1 MKPHL
6 QTVPPGLATPPV
18 NQARRSLFRKL
29 AQGGDPNAPH
39 RAPWHKV
46 LEVAAGEGD
55 VLWSGWATDHEV
67 FVVGDEGRVLHFD
80 GSADAQGRL
89 WHTMHAPTRLPLHAI
104 WGRSRNEL
112 HAVGWMGTVVSFD
125 GEQWHHHRGGV
136 VDEVSQRYSPCAEN
150 SPLFGITGD
159 DTGRAWAVGDEGTII
174 GFDGQTWQG
183 QPSPTRINLRGITR
197 APGGRLYA
205 VGGEGTV
212 ITSAGDGHW
221 EVMDCPIG
229 AGFNSILALSD
240 DELLLAGGR
249 YFIDAGGFRGELVRW
264 HGGSFTAVEVDK
276 AMPRLRS
283 LRAYKN
289 GVLIAGDQGHLYYLE
304 GNRLDSLRSD
314 NRHDL
319 MDIVP
324 LPTGEALA
332 VGDFSTILTAAPD
345 FVSTLA
351 PSEDDVA
358 EASNWHIIDSG
369 TSHNLWGLRAAS
381 DGSVYAC
388 GDGGTVLQYRGQHWQ
403 ALPVISDA
411 AVHCLWDAGAAGL
424 YAGGQMGQIFRYHA
438 DAWTLSFDLHLELT
452 ILDMWGSGPDSI
464 YAVGDEG
471 LILHWN
477 GETWQRMVSGTKS
490 ALYSIWGY
498 DDTHILAVGDFGLV
512 LRWNGENWSE
522 FYAGTENFLFDVWG
536 DALDNIFIVGLSGTL
551 AHFDGERWTL
561 TPTRARDDLM
571 AVDGIQ
577 GGDPFAVGTQGNIL
591 RFDGAQWLPEVS
603 PTTTGLRAICV
614 CPDGVA
620 YAAGNQGIVLKRHS
634 ASRKDPK

>member
-1 MKPHL
+1 MKSYSCAEPVETASH
-6 QTVPPGLATPPV
+6 PV
-18 NQARRSLFRKL
+18 NEARRNLFRHL

-39 RAPWHKV
+39 RAPWRRV
-46 LEVAAGEGD
+46 LEVAPGEGD
-55 VLWSGWATDHEV
+55 VLWSGWATAHEV

-80 GSADAQGRL
+80 GSTDAEDRL
-89 WHTMHAPTRLPLHAI
+89 WHAMPSTTRLPLHAI
-104 WGRSRNEL
+104 WGRNRNEL

-125 GEQWHHHRGGV
+125 GEQWRHLRGGV
-136 VDEVSQRYSPCAEN
+136 VDKASERYSPCAEN
-150 SPLFGITGD
+150 APLFDITGD
-159 DTGRAWAVGDEGTII
+159 GTGRAWAVGDEGTII
-174 GFDGQTWQG
+174 AFDGHAWQN

-197 APGGRLYA
+197 APSGRLFA

-212 ITSAGDGHW
+212 ITSRGDGHW
-221 EVMDCPIG
+221 EAMDCPIA
-229 AGFNSILALSD
+229 AGFHSVLALSD

-264 HGGSFTAVEVDK
+264 HGGRFTTVDVPK

-283 LRAYKN
+283 LRAYKD

-304 GNRLDSLRSD
+304 GDRLDQLRTDS
-314 NRHDL
+314 RHDL

-345 FVSTLA
+345 FASALA
-351 PSEDDVA
+351 PSETAATNESDWDVM
-358 EASNWHIIDSG
+358 DSG
-369 TSHNLWGLRAAS
+369 TQRNLWGLRAAA

-388 GDGGTVLQYRGQHWQ
+388 GDGGTVLHYRDQRWQ
-403 ALPVISDA
+403 ALPTISDA
-411 AVHCLWDAGAAGL
+411 AVHCLWDGRDAGL
-424 YAGGQMGQIFRYHA
+424 YAGGQMGQIFCYHA
-438 DAWTLSFDLHLELT
+438 GAWRLAFDLYLDIT

-477 GETWQRMVSGTKS
+477 GLEWKRMISGTKS

-512 LRWNGENWSE
+512 LRWNGEHWTE

-536 DALDNIFIVGLSGTL
+536 DALDDIFIVGLSGTL
-551 AHFDGERWTL
+551 VHFDGECWTL

-571 AVDGIQ
+571 AVDGMR
-577 GGDPFAVGTQGNIL
+577 GEYPFAVGTQGTIL
-591 RFDGAQWLPEVS
+591 RYDGTQWQPEVS

-614 CPDGVA
+614 CPDRTV
-620 YAAGNQGIVLKRHS
+620 YAAGNQGIILKRRS
-634 ASRKDPK
+634 A